1 MLNNAQMVAVK
12 EFIEKND
19 VGVREALAQLYP
31 AYDTS
36 KKNMKETQDAL
47 FAKFPHLKT
56 KIVQSR
62 LRKADRKGR

>member
-19 VGVREALAQLYP
+19 VGVREALAQLFP
-31 AYDTS
+31 EYDTS
-36 KKNMKETQDAL
+36 KQNIKDTQDAL
-47 FAKFPHLKT
+47 FGKFPNLKT

-62 LRKADRKGR
+62 LKKADRKGR